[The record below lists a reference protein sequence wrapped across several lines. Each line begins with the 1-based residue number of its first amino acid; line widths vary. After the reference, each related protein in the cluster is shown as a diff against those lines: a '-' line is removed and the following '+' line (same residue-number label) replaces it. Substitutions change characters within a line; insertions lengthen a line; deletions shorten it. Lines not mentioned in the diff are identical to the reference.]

1 MLDICLLGTG
11 GMMPLPYRWL
21 TSLMARYN
29 GTSIL
34 IDCGEGTQI
43 AMKEKGWSPKPIDI
57 MCFTHYHA
65 DHISGLPGMLLTMGN
80 AEKTTPLLIIGP
92 KGLARVVNALR
103 VVAPELPFSIEY
115 REITETEETFSF
127 EGYKI
132 EAFRV
137 NHNVIC
143 YGYNIVIERKGKFQ
157 LDKAMSLGIDRK
169 YWNKLQKGETI
180 EIDEE
185 IYTPDMVMGE
195 ARKGIKVTY
204 CTDSRPTAGIVK
216 NAHQADLFIC
226 EGMYG
231 EPEKKEKAKEYKHMT
246 FYEAA
251 QMAREAQVS
260 KMWLTHYSPSL
271 TRPEEYTKEVRQI
284 FRETYIAKDGKS
296 EELLFED
303 EKPQQTT
310 E

>member
-21 TSLMARYN
+21 TSLMVRYK
-29 GTSIL
+29 GMSML

-43 AMKEKGWSPKPIDI
+43 AMKEKGWSPKPVDI

-80 AEKTTPLLIIGP
+80 AEKTTPLLMIGP
-92 KGLARVVNALR
+92 KGLARVVNSLR
-103 VVAPELPFSIEY
+103 VVAPELPFEIEY
-115 REITETEETFSF
+115 MELTENEQNIRFNEFR
-127 EGYKI
+127 I

-143 YGYNIVIERKGKFQ
+143 YGYNIIVERKGKFQ
-157 LDKAMSLGIDRK
+157 LDKAVLLGLDRR
-169 YWNKLQKGETI
+169 YWRVLQNGETV
-180 EIDEE
+180 ELEGKV
-185 IYTPDMVMGE
+185 YTPDMVMGQQ
-195 ARKGIKVTY
+195 RKGLKLTY
-204 CTDSRPTAGIVK
+204 CTDSRPTEGIVK
-216 NAHQADLFIC
+216 NAENADLFIC

-231 EPEKKEKAKEYKHMT
+231 EPDKKEKAKEYKHMT

-251 QMAREAQVS
+251 DMAKRANVDR
-260 KMWLTHYSPSL
+260 MWLTHYSPSL
-271 TRPEEYTKEVRQI
+271 MHPEEYKKEVQKI
-284 FRETYIAKDGKS
+284 FPQTYLARDGWS
-296 EELLFED
+296 MELRFED
-303 EKPQQTT
+303 E

>member
-21 TSLMARYN
+21 TALMARFN

-80 AEKTTPLLIIGP
+80 AEKTSPLFIIGP

-103 VVAPELPFSIEY
+103 VVAPELPFEINY
-115 REITETEETFSF
+115 LEITEAEQVF
-127 EGYKI
+127 EFDGFRI

-137 NHNVIC
+137 NHNVLC
-143 YGYNIVIERKGKFQ
+143 YGYNIVVSRNGKFQ
-157 LDKAMSLGIDRK
+157 LDKALALGLDRK
-169 YWNKLQKGETI
+169 YCSRLQKGEII
-180 EIDEE
+180 ELPEGT
-185 IYTPDMVMGE
+185 YTPEMVLGE
-195 ARKGIKVTY
+195 ARKGLKVTY
-204 CTDSRPTAGIVK
+204 CTDSRPTEGIIK
-216 NAHQADLFIC
+216 NAAGADLFIC

-231 EPEKKEKAKEYKHMT
+231 EPDKKEKAKEYKHMT

-251 QMAREAQVS
+251 HMAKQAEVA
-260 KMWLTHYSPSL
+260 KLWLTHYSPSL
-271 TRPEEYTKEVRQI
+271 ARPEDYKKEVQEI
-284 FRETYIAKDGKS
+284 FPQTYITRDGWS
-296 EELLFED
+296 EELMFAED
-303 EKPQQTT
+303 DAET
-310 E
+310 